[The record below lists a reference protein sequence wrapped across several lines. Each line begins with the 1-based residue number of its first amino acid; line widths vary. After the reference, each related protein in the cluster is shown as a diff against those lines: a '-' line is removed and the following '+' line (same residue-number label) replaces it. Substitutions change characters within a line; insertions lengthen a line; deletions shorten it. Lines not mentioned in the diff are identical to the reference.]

1 MKPTVPAKRCSPTPG
16 HSSGRACPTT
26 QRGAPTSRKSGTE
39 GGKHP
44 HSCVT
49 HPPTYLPT
57 YLATYPPVL
66 VQQTV
71 ILTGLWLSS
80 TRGLTSSLQFRSD
93 AAHREARASRATTTF
108 AAMVSDSRQPGINT
122 NVGDPVR
129 RSSSRET
136 RGGVV

>member
-1 MKPTVPAKRCSPTPG
+1 M
-16 HSSGRACPTT
+16 
-26 QRGAPTSRKSGTE
+26 
-39 GGKHP
+39 
-44 HSCVT
+44 
-49 HPPTYLPT
+49 
-57 YLATYPPVL
+57 L

-80 TRGLTSSLQFRSD
+80 TRGLTSSLQFTSD

-108 AAMVSDSRQPGINT
+108 AAMVPDSRQPGINT

-129 RSSSRET
+129 RSAPRET